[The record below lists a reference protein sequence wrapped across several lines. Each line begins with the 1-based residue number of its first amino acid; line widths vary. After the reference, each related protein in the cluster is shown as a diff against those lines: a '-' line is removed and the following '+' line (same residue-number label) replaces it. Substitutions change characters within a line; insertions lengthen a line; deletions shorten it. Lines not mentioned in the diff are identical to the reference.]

1 MRLHNSWKLAHD
13 HRSWSTFCYESSHHS
28 IKEKKKVDFVCLL
41 CYLEH
46 VCVVVMAVLHH
57 HGLVSGQCERD
68 AVLPPAVH
76 RLQQQQQQQLVVQQS
91 FSGSFFLFI

>member
-1 MRLHNSWKLAHD
+1 MIALLGVHFAVNPLI
-13 HRSWSTFCYESSHHS
+13 TQ
-28 IKEKKKVDFVCLL
+28 KKIKVDFVCSL

-57 HGLVSGQCERD
+57 HGLVSGQGERD

-76 RLQQQQQQQLVVQQS
+76 RLQQQQQQQLVIFWKLLS
-91 FSGSFFLFI
+91 FHLTTHILK